1 MKRRIL
7 QSLGEAEW
15 EILQA
20 IWQLGEATVSQVHEH
35 IRSQRDVAYTTIMT
49 LMKRLSEKGYLSY
62 TVRGQAYVYHA
73 NMEPDAFK
81 NAMVSEVVEKIF
93 NGSSLALAQTLFK
106 QETFSEA
113 DRAEIESLLVQIRK
127 TE

>member
-35 IRSQRDVAYTTIMT
+35 IRSQRDVA
-49 LMKRLSEKGYLSY
+49 
-62 TVRGQAYVYHA
+62 
-73 NMEPDAFK
+73 
-81 NAMVSEVVEKIF
+81 
-93 NGSSLALAQTLFK
+93 
-106 QETFSEA
+106 
-113 DRAEIESLLVQIRK
+113 
-127 TE
+127 